1 MDDLGAYVSDDEHV
15 YEPLRRRGW
24 RVQPV
29 SWRRTDV
36 DWSAFEA
43 VVIRTTWDYHW
54 HPQAFLAV
62 LEQIDHSAAR
72 LENHLDLVRW
82 NMDKMYLRNL
92 EAQGLPIVPTAWGR
106 GLCAGRL
113 PALFDKMDVR
123 DMVVKPTIG
132 AGADDTFRLAPDA
145 DEATLEAVEAAFR
158 DRAYMAQ
165 PFVRSVTE
173 EGEFS
178 LFFFGGAYS
187 HTILK
192 TPKPRDFRV
201 QEEHGGI
208 IRAAAAEPALR
219 ALAEEVMDVL
229 APRPL
234 QARVDLVRMD
244 KARFAV
250 MELELIEPSLYFRMD
265 AAAPDRF
272 ARALDAWMER

>member
-208 IRAAAAEPALR
+208 IRAAAPEPALR

>member
-1 MDDLGAYVSDDEHV
+1 MDNLGAYVSDDEHV
-15 YEPLRRRGW
+15 CEPLRKLGW
-24 RVQPV
+24 KVKTV

-54 HPQAFLAV
+54 HPEAFLAA
-62 LEQIDHSAAR
+62 LEQIDRSPAR
-72 LENHLDLVRW
+72 LENRLDLVRW
-82 NMDKMYLRNL
+82 NMNKTYLRDL
-92 EAQGLPIVPTAWGR
+92 EARDLPTVPTVWGR
-106 GLCAGRL
+106 GFPAGRL
-113 PALFDKMDVR
+113 PALFAELDASEI
-123 DMVVKPTIG
+123 VVKPAVG
-132 AGADDTFRLAPDA
+132 AGADDTFRLAPGTD
-145 DEATLEAVEAAFR
+145 DATLVALERAFGE
-158 DRAYMAQ
+158 RAYMAQ
-165 PFVRSVTE
+165 PFVQSVIE

-208 IRAAAAEPALR
+208 IRAAAPEPALR
-219 ALAEEVMDVL
+219 ALAEDVMEAI

-234 QARVDLVRMD
+234 QARVDLVRMETN
-244 KARFAV
+244 RFAL

-265 AAAPDRF
+265 VASPARF
-272 ARALDAWMER
+272 ARAFNAWIDR